1 MKINIQAR
9 GFELTDSLRDQAERR
24 LRYARGWA
32 DDRVRSWS
40 PGPAARWPSSW
51 NGSAIIAMTHSPW
64 PLRTKPVA

>member
-9 GFELTDSLRDQAERR
+9 GFELTDSLHDQAERR

-40 PGPAARWPSSW
+40 PV
-51 NGSAIIAMTHSPW
+51 H
-64 PLRTKPVA
+64 